1 MVKIAGVR
9 LICWP
14 LSQVTTVLRMIND
27 EDEVMNTRRRS
38 HGIIGSTV
46 LPRSE

>member
-27 EDEVMNTRRRS
+27 EDEVMT
-38 HGIIGSTV
+38 HDDAVTV
-46 LPRSE
+46 